1 MSYKLHALDF
11 SIPSQEVFESIKDE
25 DWSVF
30 LNSNNKQ
37 YPDQRFDI
45 LSARPKKKIIFSDNN
60 TYLINDDQQK
70 VLFLSI

>member
-30 LNSNNKQ
+30 LNSNRQ
-37 YPDQRFDI
+37 AISRSEI
-45 LSARPKKKIIFSDNN
+45 
-60 TYLINDDQQK
+60 
-70 VLFLSI
+70 